1 MTPLFKIFLAIL
13 IGLIV
18 AMVFGCGG
26 NPDEQ
31 GQRNRLPLNCDVED
45 CTK

>member
-1 MTPLFKIFLAIL
+1 MTPLFKVAMCIL

-26 NPDEQ
+26 NPDE
-31 GQRNRLPLNCDVED
+31 GTKNRLPLNCDQED